1 MTKISVIIPA
11 LDEEQT
17 IGRCLAAAQREMP
30 GAEIVVVDGGSS
42 DGTAR
47 VAMSHGARVISGH
60 RGRGSQCRAG
70 SEAATGEWMV
80 FLHADARLEPGCGQ
94 ALRDAIDDPSFSAGT
109 FRLDYQRS
117 EWLYRLTGWTS
128 RFDSA
133 LTSYG
138 DQGIVVRRNL
148 HDRIGG
154 MPAIPLFEDVQ
165 YLDRLRCFTRIR
177 KLAGTIVPS
186 IRRYQAN
193 GLIKQLA
200 FNMFLMLLYR
210 IGVSPVRL
218 ASWYRAESH
227 GPTKVQTCAIM
238 KLEKSSIRT
247 GPVG

>member
-11 LDEEQT
+11 LDEEKC
-17 IGRCLAAAQREMP
+17 IGRCLTAVRRELP

-47 VAMSHGARVISGH
+47 VSMSHGARVISGP

-70 SEAATGEWMV
+70 SEAAIGEWMI
-80 FLHADARLEPGCGQ
+80 FLHADARLEPGCGD
-94 ALRDAIDDPSFSAGT
+94 ALNRAIDDPTFEAGT
-109 FRLDYQRS
+109 FRLDYQRP
-117 EWLYRLTGWTS
+117 EWLYRITSWTS

-138 DQGIVVRRNL
+138 DQGIVVHRELYQRV
-148 HDRIGG
+148 GG
-154 MPAIPLFEDVQ
+154 MPSIPLFEDVQ
-165 YLDRLRCFTRIR
+165 VLDRLRRRTRIR
-177 KLAGTIVPS
+177 KLTGTIVPS

-200 FNMFLMLLYR
+200 FNMFLLLLYR

-227 GPTKVQTCAIM
+227 GTKLQTCAIM